1 MLEIIGK
8 KQAVIQVISHKISK
22 AETFYHKDLTTKCKA
37 EREVD
42 CLSRKGETSP
52 ETYFNTVYDST
63 VKALTRFVVSKCG
76 NILDS
81 EDILQ
86 NIYARFYQRIV
97 KKGYDDIEN
106 AEAFLISI
114 AKFECKSYYSA
125 QKRHSVTDSFS
136 DFTDEQMVM
145 IESEMSKNQKNL
157 EDVLCDELLAREIFE
172 DIANTDELTGKIF
185 YLYFVCD
192 MKLNDIA
199 EELDMNLS
207 AVKNKLYRTIE
218 RQKKKF
224 RI

>member
-1 MLEIIGK
+1 MKRLN
-8 KQAVIQVISHKISK
+8 
-22 AETFYHKDLTTKCKA
+22 
-37 EREVD
+37 
-42 CLSRKGETSP
+42 RKGEASP

-63 VKALTRFVVSKCG
+63 VKSLTRFVISKCG
-76 NILDS
+76 NILDA

-106 AEAFLISI
+106 AEAFLIII

-125 QKRHSVTDSFS
+125 QKKHSVTESFS
-136 DFTDEQMVM
+136 DYTDEQMVM
-145 IESEMSKNQKNL
+145 IENEMSKTQKNF
-157 EDVLCDELLAREIFE
+157 EDILCDELLAREIFE

-192 MKLNDIA
+192 MKLSDIA
-199 EELDMNLS
+199 EDLDMNLS

-224 RI
+224 KL

>member
-1 MLEIIGK
+1 MYSLR
-8 KQAVIQVISHKISK
+8 QN
-22 AETFYHKDLTTKCKA
+22 
-37 EREVD
+37 
-42 CLSRKGETSP
+42 SRKGETSP
-52 ETYFNTVYDST
+52 ETYFNTVYEDT
-63 VKALTRFVVSKCG
+63 VKSLTRFVVSKCG

-136 DFTDEQMVM
+136 DYTDEQMVM

-172 DIANTDELTGKIF
+172 DIANTDEVTGKIF
-185 YLYFVCD
+185 YLYFVCEL
-192 MKLNDIA
+192 KLNEIA
-199 EELDMNLS
+199 DELDMNLS

>member
-1 MLEIIGK
+1 MN
-8 KQAVIQVISHKISK
+8 
-22 AETFYHKDLTTKCKA
+22 
-37 EREVD
+37 
-42 CLSRKGETSP
+42 RKGQTSP
-52 ETYFNTVYDST
+52 DTYFNTVYDKT
-63 VKALTRFVVSKCG
+63 VSSLTRFVISKCG
-76 NILDS
+76 NILDA

-86 NIYARFYQRIV
+86 NIYARFYQRII

-114 AKFECKSYYSA
+114 AKFECKTYYGN
-125 QKRHSVTDSFS
+125 QKRHSNVDSFS
-136 DFTDEQMVM
+136 DYTDEQMVM
-145 IESEMSKNQKNL
+145 IENEMSKTQKNL

-199 EELDMNLS
+199 AELDMNLS

-224 RI
+224 KI